1 VRSYPNAPAQPG
13 AKLPGKTDAAGR
25 CYRYS
30 LVLVLRAHSPTPV
43 NTDDLTTSITGEFHE
58 PLKDITAD
66 ELFRKI
72 QAAHFNIN
80 TGLQERDE
88 QRRKLAEK
96 NNSSSSATK
105 DQSEKE
111 S

>member
-1 VRSYPNAPAQPG
+1 VRSYPNAPTQPG
-13 AKLPGKTDAAGR
+13 AKLPAKTDAVER

-30 LVLVLRAHSPTPV
+30 LVLVLRAHSPITV
-43 NTDDLTTSITGEFHE
+43 NTDDFTTSITGEFDE

-88 QRRKLAEK
+88 QRRKI
-96 NNSSSSATK
+96 SR
-105 DQSEKE
+105 EKE
-111 S
+111 